1 MNRKF
6 KIGDKVTTRDP
17 DRTGTIISRESFRM
31 VGHTPVY
38 HYSEPLPDTGIFS
51 GYRGPI
57 RFGIVFDDSP
67 DHGRYERPIVGY
79 WPIHRL
85 TWVSSSQRFCPYCD
99 EPATTIGKG
108 DDTLE
113 YCSDC
118 NRILEG
124 AA

>member
-17 DRTGTIISRESFRM
+17 DRTGTIISRESFHM
-31 VGHTPVY
+31 IGGKPVY
-38 HYSEPLPDTGIFS
+38 HYGEPLPSVGI
-51 GYRGPI
+51 GWDYRGPI
-57 RFGIVFDDSP
+57 RYGIVFDDGKP
-67 DHGRYERPIVGY
+67 CIGY
-79 WPIHRL
+79 WPLHRL
-85 TWVSSSQRFCPYCD
+85 TWVSSPEPRCHYCN
-99 EPATTIGKG
+99 ELATTIGKG